1 MVTIEI
7 NLKGIENKTEKARLE
22 KWIAEEISSKKYTEK
37 EINTLCSLVKQGKK
51 EVAWKILLK
60 GHKCPAD
67 CQHCQIINSIHQILD
82 NKQKT
87 KEEKIQALISFC
99 LDQLNQ
105 GVKEEWQKRKI
116 KAELLTIL
124 AEHETKI
131 MKQEIFKDYVDK
143 EIIKK
148 MEF

>member
-1 MVTIEI
+1 M
-7 NLKGIENKTEKARLE
+7 KNKNKKEKARLAQ
-22 KWIAEEISSKKYTEK
+22 WISQEITSQEYTQK
-37 EINTLCSLVKQGKK
+37 EMDALLTKNGKQK
-51 EVAWKILLK
+51 EARKILLK
-60 GHKCPAD
+60 GHKCPIT
-67 CQHCQIINSIHQILD
+67 CQHCQIANFIHRELG

-87 KEEKIQALISFC
+87 KEEKTQAVISFF
-99 LDQLNQ
+99 LDQLNES
-105 GVKEEWQKRKI
+105 VKEEWQKRRI

-131 MKQEIFKDYVDK
+131 MKQEIFKNYVDR

>member
-51 EVAWKILLK
+51 EAAWKILLK

>member
-1 MVTIEI
+1 M
-7 NLKGIENKTEKARLE
+7 NNKKAERT
-22 KWIAEEISSKKYTEK
+22 AEK
-37 EINTLCSLVKQGKK
+37 ERLAQWISQEITSREYTQKEMDDLIYLTKQGKQK
-51 EVAWKILLK
+51 EAWKILLK
-60 GHKCPAD
+60 GHKCPIT
-67 CQHCQIINSIHQILD
+67 CQHCQTTNFIHQELD

-87 KEEKIQALISFC
+87 KEEKVQAIISFA

-105 GVKEEWQKRKI
+105 GVKEEWQKRRI

-131 MKQEIFKDYVDK
+131 MKQEIFKSYVDR
-143 EIIKK
+143 EIIKN

>member
-1 MVTIEI
+1 MPRKKGKENPEKERLAQWISKEI
-7 NLKGIENKTEKARLE
+7 TSRE
-22 KWIAEEISSKKYTEK
+22 YTQK
-37 EINTLCSLVKQGKK
+37 EINSLIYLLKRGKK
-51 EVAWKILLK
+51 EAAWKILLK
-60 GHKCPAD
+60 EHRCPAD

-131 MKQEIFKDYVDK
+131 MKQEIFKEYVDK